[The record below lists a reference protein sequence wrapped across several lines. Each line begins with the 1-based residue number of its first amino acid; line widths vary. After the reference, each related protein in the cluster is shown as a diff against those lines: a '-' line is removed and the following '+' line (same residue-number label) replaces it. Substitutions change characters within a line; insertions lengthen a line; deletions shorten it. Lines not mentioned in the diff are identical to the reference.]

1 MNSFAAL
8 DATAQAQ
15 LVRRGEVSPT
25 ELVSEAIAAAE
36 AVNPRLNAII
46 HERFD
51 KALAEA
57 STVSSR
63 LPFAGVPIVVKDLD
77 GTLAGEPYHAGTK
90 HLRDH
95 AYVATETCEWFRRLQ
110 NAGFIIIGK
119 TNTPEFG
126 LVPTTEPQ
134 SYGATR
140 NPWNPSHSPGG
151 SSGGSAA
158 SVAAGIVAVGHAG
171 DGGGSIRIPASECG
185 LVGLKP
191 SRGRVPLGPVD
202 TESWGG
208 LVTRFA
214 VSRSVRDTASLLDL
228 AAPPALGEVYGAP
241 SPSRPYVTEL
251 LVPHEPLTIAYT
263 TGAADGTPTD
273 PEVVAAVERTAQV
286 LAALGHRVVE
296 TAPKQFGDPDFF
308 AELTAHFLTVYP
320 VWVAQSLAEL
330 ETLTGVAV
338 TPETVEPLTWSL
350 AETGRAVSGADFVI
364 ALDALRRRCRE
375 LQEPWGDGFDLL
387 LTSTLPELPPTLGQF
402 DATSDNPL
410 HGVFRSAPIVAN
422 AIPLNM
428 TGQPAISV
436 PAGRSATGLPI
447 GAQLIGG
454 FGREDLLLRVAAELE
469 IAAPWAGQRPG
480 IFAG

>member
-1 MNSFAAL
+1 MNPFAAL

-15 LVRRGEVSPT
+15 LIRRGEASPT
-25 ELVSEAIAAAE
+25 ELVSAAIAAAE
-36 AVNPRLNAII
+36 ALNPTLNAII

-51 KALAEA
+51 RALAEA

-77 GTLAGEPYHAGTK
+77 GTLAGEPYHAGTR

-95 AYVATETCEWFRRLQ
+95 GYRATETCEWFRRLQ
-110 NAGFIIIGK
+110 NAGFIIIAK

-126 LVPTTEPQ
+126 LVPTTEPE
-134 SYGATR
+134 SYGPTR
-140 NPWNPSHSPGG
+140 NPWNTAHSSGG

-158 SVAAGIVAVGHAG
+158 AVAAGVVAVGHAG

-214 VSRSVRDTASLLDL
+214 VTRSVRDTAALLDL

-241 SPSRPYVTEL
+241 SPQRPYVAEL
-251 LVPHEPLTIAYT
+251 VVPHEPLTIAYT
-263 TGAADGTPTD
+263 TASADGTPTD
-273 PEVVAAVERTAQV
+273 PEVAAAVERTALV
-286 LAALGHRVVE
+286 LASLGHHVVE
-296 TAPKQFGDPDFF
+296 AAPKQFGDQTFF
-308 AELTAHFLTVYP
+308 AELSGYFLTLYP
-320 VWVAQSLAEL
+320 VWVSQSVAEL
-330 ETLTGVAV
+330 EALTGVAA
-338 TPETVEPLTWSL
+338 TPDTVEPLTWAL
-350 AETGRAVSGADFVI
+350 AETGRAVSAADFVA
-364 ALDALRRRCRE
+364 ALHAMRRRCRE
-375 LQEPWGDGFDLL
+375 LQEPWGEGFDLL
-387 LTSTLPELPPTLGQF
+387 LTATLPELPPTLGQF
-402 DATSDNPL
+402 GATADNPL
-410 HGVFRSAPIVAN
+410 NGLFRSAAMVAN

-436 PAGRSATGLPI
+436 PAGRSAAGLPI

-454 FGREDLLLRVAAELE
+454 FGREDQLIRVAAELE
-469 IAAPWAGQRPG
+469 VAAPWGEQRPDV
-480 IFAG
+480 FAG